1 MSDSA
6 ADELM
11 NIMNDMNADKPG
23 NYTLTDDEKDALGEI
38 ANICMGTSATTLSAL
53 LGKQVSITT
62 PRVSIANS
70 ALELGSYEKP
80 YVSVEVS
87 YTEGIAGYNILLLK
101 EEDVMII
108 TDILMGGTGVY
119 DPNTVLDELHYSAIS
134 EVMNQMVGSASTS
147 LADIIKVTVNI
158 SPPNVKQ
165 IKIDEEDLM
174 QLACHNDTIIK
185 ISFSMTIEGVLDSEI
200 MQIMPFDFGKQLAY
214 SLLNDVMS
222 APEPQPAPPPPP
234 PPPKAAAPQP
244 APQSAPP
251 PPRPAPQEPQPEK
264 SRVGVKSVQYQSFD
278 SPAVYGDVD
287 GRDNMN
293 LILDVPLQ
301 VTVELG
307 KCRKSIKEILSFNVG
322 SVIVLDRLAG
332 EMVDILV
339 NGKLFAK
346 GEVVVIDDSY
356 GVRVTDIIA
365 SIGN

>member
-1 MSDSA
+1 MSNSA

-11 NIMNDMNADKPG
+11 NIMNDAMNSADT
-23 NYTLTDDEKDALGEI
+23 NDLNLTNDEKDTLGEI

-62 PRVSIANS
+62 PRVSICHS
-70 ALELGSYEKP
+70 ALELGNYQKP
-80 YVSVEVS
+80 FISVEVS

-119 DPNTVLDELHYSAIS
+119 DPNTVLDELHFSAIS
-134 EVMNQMVGSASTS
+134 EVMNQMVGSASTA
-147 LADIIKVTVNI
+147 LADIIKTSVNI

-165 IKIDEEDLM
+165 IRMEEEDLM
-174 QLACHNDTIIK
+174 QLACHNDTTIK
-185 ISFSMTIEGVLDSEI
+185 IGFSMSIEGVLDSEI
-200 MQIMPFDFGKQLAY
+200 MQIMPFEFGKQLAY
-214 SLLNDVMS
+214 SLLNDVMNE
-222 APEPQPAPPPPP
+222 PEPTRPAAAAPKAAPPP
-234 PPPKAAAPQP
+234 Q
-244 APQSAPP
+244 APP
-251 PPRPAPQEPQPEK
+251 QAARPAQAEPQPEK
-264 SRVGVKSVQYQSFD
+264 NRVGVKAVQYQSFD
-278 SPAVYGDVD
+278 TPSGFGTSD
-287 GRDNMN
+287 GEGKENIS
-293 LILDVPLQ
+293 LIMDVPLQ

-365 SIGN
+365 TINN